1 MKAHLGQLPT
11 LSVPQAGEVLYLYL
25 ATSQYAVSAVLIR
38 EDDEGVQRPV
48 YYVSKML
55 QRAELRYT
63 MTEKIVLALVNAAR
77 RLRQYFQAHPI
88 VVLTNQ
94 PVKQVLLKPEASGR
108 LMKWAV
114 ELGKHDIS
122 YKSKTVIKAQA
133 LADFICEMPMEMST
147 PELNS
152 GGDTEGLTSGITLGE
167 AVQKKSILF
176 VDGASNEEGSGAGI
190 LLTSPEGKEW
200 AYALRF
206 NFKAT
211 NNEAEYEAL
220 ITGLKM
226 AQNMQAQHID
236 VFSDSQVVVQ

>member
-38 EDDEGVQRPV
+38 EDDEGAQRPV

-114 ELGKHDIS
+114 ELGEHDIS
-122 YKSKTVIKAQA
+122 YK
-133 LADFICEMPMEMST
+133 
-147 PELNS
+147 
-152 GGDTEGLTSGITLGE
+152 
-167 AVQKKSILF
+167 
-176 VDGASNEEGSGAGI
+176 
-190 LLTSPEGKEW
+190 
-200 AYALRF
+200 
-206 NFKAT
+206 
-211 NNEAEYEAL
+211 
-220 ITGLKM
+220 
-226 AQNMQAQHID
+226 
-236 VFSDSQVVVQ
+236 